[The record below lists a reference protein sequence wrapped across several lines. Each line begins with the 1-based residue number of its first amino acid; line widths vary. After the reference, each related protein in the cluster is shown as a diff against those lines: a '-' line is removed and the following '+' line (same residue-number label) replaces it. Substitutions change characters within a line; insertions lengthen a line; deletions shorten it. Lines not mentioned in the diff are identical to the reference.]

1 MEFFLVDFIKNLPW
15 WQLMLIAMFT
25 AFMLTYFTVPVI
37 VRVSKHLD
45 FFERNNK
52 RCSHNGNIPTLGGV
66 AIFFGVVIS
75 AALFYPEVLEREFR
89 YVLAALVILFF
100 VGLKD
105 DLLVLDPKKK
115 FLAQLVIALIMILM
129 ADIRIT
135 TFHGFF
141 NINEI
146 PYWGSV
152 ILSIFVYVVI
162 VNGFNLIDG
171 IDGLASGVA
180 ILVSV
185 VFAIFFMVAGGYDYV
200 FYAAILTGSLV
211 AFFRFNVFSRKNKL
225 FLGDTG
231 SLIIGF
237 LIAMITIS
245 FLEFDNIKVVS
256 RSDRSVPVM
265 AFGILIVPLF
275 DTLRVFI
282 IRIFR
287 GESPF
292 QADRRHIHHRLLD
305 LGFKH
310 IQATLIII
318 AANLLIIGVMLL
330 LQDLRGRV
338 LIVIVLLLAA
348 GLSYIPV
355 YLVDHRGR
363 VK

>member
-1 MEFFLVDFIKNLPW
+1 
-15 WQLMLIAMFT
+15 
-25 AFMLTYFTVPVI
+25 
-37 VRVSKHLD
+37 
-45 FFERNNK
+45 
-52 RCSHNGNIPTLGGV
+52 V
-66 AIFFGVVIS
+66 AIFFGVVIA
-75 AALFYPEVLEREFR
+75 AALFYPEVLEKEFR

-141 NINEI
+141 NIHEI
-146 PYWGSV
+146 PYWVSV
-152 ILSIFVYVVI
+152 LLSIFFYVVI

-185 VFAIFFMVAGGYDYV
+185 VFGLFFIFAGGYDYV

-211 AFFRFNVFSRKNKL
+211 AFFRFNVFSSKNKI

-245 FLEFDNIKVVS
+245 FLEFENINVVS
-256 RSDRSVPVM
+256 RSDRSVPVI

-275 DTLRVFI
+275 DTLRVFV

-287 GESPF
+287 GQSPF

-338 LIVIVLLLAA
+338 LVVIVLLLAA

-355 YLVDHRGR
+355 YLVDHRR
-363 VK
+363 REK

>member
-15 WQLMLIAMFT
+15 WQLMLIGMIT

-45 FFERNNK
+45 FFERSKK
-52 RCSHNGNIPTLGGV
+52 RGSHNGNIPTLGGV

-75 AALFYPEVLEREFR
+75 AALFYPEALEKEFR

-115 FLAQLVIALIMILM
+115 FLAQLVIALIMVLL

-135 TFHGFF
+135 TFHGFL

-146 PYWGSV
+146 PYWVSV
-152 ILSIFVYVVI
+152 VLSIFVYVVI

-185 VFAIFFMVAGGYDYV
+185 VFGILFIFAGGYDYV
-200 FYAAILTGSLV
+200 FYAAILTGSLA
-211 AFFRFNVFSRKNKL
+211 AFFRFNVFSSKNKI

-237 LIAMITIS
+237 LIAMITIR
-245 FLEFDNIKVVS
+245 FLECDNINVVS

-275 DTLRVFI
+275 DTLRVFV

-292 QADRRHIHHRLLD
+292 HADRRHIHHRLLD

-318 AANLLIIGVMLL
+318 AANLLIIGVILL
-330 LQDLRGRV
+330 LQDLRGRFLV
-338 LIVIVLLLAA
+338 VIVLLLAA

-355 YLVDHRGR
+355 YLVDHKGR
-363 VK
+363 RK

>member
-15 WQLMLIAMFT
+15 WQLMLIGMIT

-37 VRVSKHLD
+37 VRVSEHLD
-45 FFERNNK
+45 FFERSK
-52 RCSHNGNIPTLGGV
+52 QRGSHKGNIPTLGGV
-66 AIFFGVVIS
+66 AIFFGIVIS
-75 AALFYPEVLEREFR
+75 AALFYPEALEKEFR
-89 YVLAALVILFF
+89 YLLAALVILFF

-115 FLAQLVIALIMILM
+115 FIAQVVIALIMILM

-135 TFHGFF
+135 TFHGFI

-152 ILSIFVYVVI
+152 VLSVFVYVII

-185 VFAIFFMVAGGYDYV
+185 VFSILFIFAEGYDYV

-245 FLEFDNIKVVS
+245 FLEFENINVVS
-256 RSDRSVPVM
+256 RSNRSVPVM

-275 DTLRVFI
+275 DTLRVFV

-292 QADRRHIHHRLLD
+292 HADRRHIHHRLLD

-318 AANLLIIGVMLL
+318 AANLFIIGVMLL
-330 LQDLRGRV
+330 LQGLRGRV
-338 LIVIVLLLAA
+338 LVVIVLLLAA

-355 YLVDHRGR
+355 YLVDQKGRG
-363 VK
+363 K

>member
-1 MEFFLVDFIKNLPW
+1 MEFFIVDCINNLPW
-15 WQLMLIAMFT
+15 WQLMLIGMFT
-25 AFMLTYFTVPVI
+25 AFILTYFTVPVI

-45 FFERNNK
+45 FFERSNT
-52 RCSHNGNIPTLGGV
+52 RGSHNGNIPTLGGV

-75 AALFYPEVLEREFR
+75 ASLFYPEALEKEFR

-115 FLAQLVIALIMILM
+115 FIAQLVIALIMILL

-135 TFHGFF
+135 TFHGFL

-152 ILSIFVYVVI
+152 VLSVFVYVI
-162 VNGFNLIDG
+162 IFNGFNLIDG

-185 VFAIFFMVAGGYDYV
+185 VFSILFIFADGYDYV

-245 FLEFDNIKVVS
+245 FLEFENINVVS
-256 RSDRSVPVM
+256 RSNRSVPVI

-275 DTLRVFI
+275 DTLRVFV

-292 QADRRHIHHRLLD
+292 HADRRHIHHRLLD

-338 LIVIVLLLAA
+338 LVVIVLLLAA

-355 YLVDHRGR
+355 YLVDHKGRG
-363 VK
+363 K